1 MNDEMKN
8 IFERIEA
15 APCVMLFRHVRVD
28 GDCVGATKGFKRI
41 IQLTW
46 PEKPVYIIDDEH
58 SDYLA
63 FLGPDDAPVDDEVYA
78 DALGIVIDV
87 GNRERISNQK
97 YALCRELIKI
107 DHHIDREPYG
117 DLSWVEEERSSAC
130 EMIAAFYEAFADRLN
145 IDPQAALCLYTGMVT
160 DSGRF
165 LYEGVKGDT
174 MRLAGLMLEQGIDTQ
189 RLYAHLYLRDFEDL
203 KFKAQ
208 VYSDMK
214 VTENGVAYIHVTR
227 EMQERYGLT
236 QENAGNAVSFLS
248 DIRGVL
254 CWLAFIDT
262 PTEEIRVRLRSRFA
276 AINTIAEQYG
286 GGGHAMASG
295 AKVFSA
301 EEMQRLIADADA
313 HIKAYKEEHTDWL

>member
-1 MNDEMKN
+1 MVGDPARRYGFMDDSVMDE
-8 IFERIEA
+8 I
-15 APCVMLFRHVRVD
+15 
-28 GDCVGATKGFKRI
+28 
-41 IQLTW
+41 
-46 PEKPVYIIDDEH
+46 
-58 SDYLA
+58 
-63 FLGPDDAPVDDEVYA
+63 PDDAYRGALAIILDTSARPLISDDRYRLA
-78 DALGIVIDV
+78 A
-87 GNRERISNQK
+87 RTAR
-97 YALCRELIKI
+97 I
-107 DHHIDREPYG
+107 DHHIFCETIADVEVTDTRYESCCG
-117 DLSWVEEERSSAC
+117 LVAELAVESGWKLSP
-130 EMIAAFYEAFADRLN
+130 IAAKS
-145 IDPQAALCLYTGMVT
+145 LYTGMVT

-165 LYEGVKGDT
+165 LDEGVKGDT
-174 MRLAGLMLEQGIDTQ
+174 MRLAGLMLDQGIDTQ